1 MEAYSMATMK
11 ISNCEAELDDSMSPA
26 VKETLKAM
34 DDINNHRGLSRTF
47 DSVDE
52 LMEDLNK

>member
-1 MEAYSMATMK
+1 MATMK
-11 ISNCEAELDDSMSPA
+11 ISNCESELDDSMSPA

-52 LMEDLNK
+52 LMENLNK

>member
-1 MEAYSMATMK
+1 MADIK
-11 ISNCEAELDDSMSPA
+11 SEKSKVELDDSMFPA

-52 LMEDLNK
+52 LMENLNK

>member
-1 MEAYSMATMK
+1 MADIK
-11 ISNCEAELDDSMSPA
+11 ISNCEAELDDSITPA

-34 DDINNHRGLSRTF
+34 DDINNHRGLSRIF

-52 LMEDLNK
+52 LMEDLNI